1 MSICHQ
7 SVKGQRFW
15 NRCLIRRSRRQRA
28 GGSAGLVSSET
39 KKGWNSTI
47 LGLNRT
53 ALNQHVERV
62 GPATKDN

>member
-7 SVKGQRFW
+7 SVKGQRLE
-15 NRCLIRRSRRQRA
+15 CLIRRSRRQRA